1 MESTERGRQ
10 LSELETIGER
20 ILGGLEE
27 KNRAR
32 EAALAVSRR
41 VIQRAAK
48 SIRATHREERDKA
61 QNLLNEARQD
71 VACLRQ
77 AVAGYPGLY
86 FAGYVQDALKEYAE
100 ASITYALTEGGT
112 LPDPDDMGVEYAA
125 YMNGLGEAV
134 GELRRY
140 VLDLIRRDDL
150 KRCEE
155 LLEAMDE
162 IYGFLVTVD
171 FPDAITGGLRRTTD
185 MVRGVLERTRGD
197 LTLVL
202 QQRRLERALKGF
214 ERGRRDGG

>member
-1 MESTERGRQ
+1 M
-10 LSELETIGER
+10 SELETIGER

-61 QNLLNEARQD
+61 QSLLNEASQD

-77 AVAGYPGLY
+77 TVAGYPGLY

-100 ASITYALTEGGT
+100 ASITYALTEGGA
-112 LPDPDDMGVEYAA
+112 LPDPDDMGVEYSA

-155 LLEAMDE
+155 LLEAMDDLRLL
-162 IYGFLVTVD
+162 GND
-171 FPDAITGGLRRTTD
+171 AAPDAITGGLRRTTD

-202 QQRRLERALKGF
+202 QQRRLERALRGF
-214 ERGRRDGG
+214 ERERRDGG